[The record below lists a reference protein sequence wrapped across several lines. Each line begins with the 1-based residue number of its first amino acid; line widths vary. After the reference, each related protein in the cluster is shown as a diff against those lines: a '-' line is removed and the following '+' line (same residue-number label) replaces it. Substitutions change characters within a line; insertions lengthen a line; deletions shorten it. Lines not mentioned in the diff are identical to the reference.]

1 MRSSFGLKVLGLCAL
16 LVGLMSFGAGAAQAE
31 VGAYWLVSGKK
42 ITAELQPE
50 LQAALEN
57 KTSSLLTKLSNKNI
71 HILCT
76 AVELE
81 ETHLLEPNGR
91 LLGKAKFSGCIFL
104 ELLVPP
110 ATKEIK
116 FCNPKEGIIL
126 TNKVEGLI
134 TLHEGEGRILLKP
147 DEPEAKGTFAN
158 IFLGPECA
166 FGEKLN
172 VGGELV
178 LKDCQKAFLTDQVTH
193 LVEEDK
199 VLTKLW
205 VNSETN
211 PATIDGSANAFL
223 GIGHKGLTFAGHPI

>member
-16 LVGLMSFGAGAAQAE
+16 LVGLMSISAGAAQAT
-31 VGAYWLVSGKK
+31 VGAYWLVGGKK
-42 ITAELQPE
+42 ISETLLPTAV
-50 LQAALEN
+50 AAIEN

-76 AVELE
+76 TVELVE
-81 ETHLLEPNGR
+81 AHALEPNGG
-91 LLGKAKFSGCIFL
+91 LLGKAKFSGCVFL

-116 FCNPKEGIIL
+116 ACNPEGGIIN
-126 TNKVEGLI
+126 TNKVKGLI
-134 TLHEGEGRILLKP
+134 TLHEGEGRITLTP
-147 DEPEAKGTFAN
+147 FEAGGTFAN
-158 IFLGPECA
+158 IFLGLECA
-166 FGEKLN
+166 FGENLK
-172 VGGELV
+172 VGGSLV
-178 LKDCQKAFLTDQVTH
+178 LKECNKAFLTDLVTH

-211 PATIDGSANAFL
+211 PATIDGSANVTLSGAHA
-223 GIGHKGLTFAGHPI
+223 GMTFAGHPA